1 MCSAT
6 IGANVA
12 LQGKTILVVE
22 DDALIGILLTDF
34 LSAEGAIVLGPV
46 TNVSEA
52 LECVKRRGFDIATI
66 DVLLKDGICFP
77 VADKLIQLGIP
88 FIFITA
94 YPDTE
99 IKSSYLRLP
108 KLLKPFKLQDLS
120 DKIDFLLTKG

>member
-12 LQGKTILVVE
+12 LQGKTILVVG

-52 LECVKRRGFDIATI
+52 LECVKRRGW
-66 DVLLKDGICFP
+66 LLHEAP
-77 VADKLIQLGIP
+77 VALNVGGY
-88 FIFITA
+88 A
-94 YPDTE
+94 A
-99 IKSSYLRLP
+99 LRI
-108 KLLKPFKLQDLS
+108 S
-120 DKIDFLLTKG
+120 TR

>member
-34 LSAEGAIVLGPV
+34 LSAGGAIVLGPV

-66 DVLLKDGICFP
+66 DVLLKDGVCFP
-77 VADKLIQLGIP
+77 IADKLIQLGIP

-99 IKSSYLRLP
+99 MHSYLHLP